1 MTSSKGPSADP
12 AAAMHPTEAFAANP
26 VRAVANAFTGDRV
39 WTVPNALSMLRLLG
53 VPLFLWLL
61 LGPQADG
68 WAIVV
73 LMLAGISDWA
83 DGKIARALDQHS
95 RLGTLLDPAA
105 DRLYIVATLVALAL
119 RDIVPMWLVLLLLA
133 REVVLAILLV
143 VLRRHGYQ
151 ALQVHYVDKAA
162 TFILLY
168 AFPSL
173 LDQVLAETL
182 DPAYRQAADERAR
195 KARGGAGETSGAA
208 HRSRRSAALVGVTL
222 LATGL
227 LLATAYN
234 QAAAESPGREEIRAA
249 LIADIERESAVGDRL
264 TAQLDDLEADVDR
277 TRDHLLDSTVEGQ
290 RVLEE
295 LGNAEAG
302 AAAVQVSGPGLLVT
316 LADAEAG
323 ADDDPVGGTVTDDP
337 RGNVD
342 DGDLQLVVNAL
353 WAAGAEA
360 ISIND
365 ERLGPT
371 SAIRFAGEAVLVD
384 FRPVMNPYE
393 IRAIGDPDTL
403 SARFLAS
410 PEVNA
415 LAVISESFDL
425 RFEFAQEDE
434 LTLPAASTL
443 ELRYAAPVDPQR
455 DAPGTDPT
463 PGG

>member
-1 MTSSKGPSADP
+1 MTTARLGGG
-12 AAAMHPTEAFAANP
+12 
-26 VRAVANAFTGDRV
+26 VRA
-39 WTVPNALSMLRLLG
+39 LG
-53 VPLFLWLL
+53 
-61 LGPQADG
+61 A
-68 WAIVV
+68 
-73 LMLAGISDWA
+73 
-83 DGKIARALDQHS
+83 
-95 RLGTLLDPAA
+95 
-105 DRLYIVATLVALAL
+105 
-119 RDIVPMWLVLLLLA
+119 
-133 REVVLAILLV
+133 
-143 VLRRHGYQ
+143 
-151 ALQVHYVDKAA
+151 
-162 TFILLY
+162 
-168 AFPSL
+168 SL

-182 DPAYRQAADERAR
+182 DPAYQQAADERAR
-195 KARGGAGETSGAA
+195 QAGGGAGEAPAAARRSG
-208 HRSRRSAALVGVTL
+208 RSAALVGVTL

-264 TAQLDDLEADVDR
+264 TAQLDDLEAEVDR

-295 LGNAEAG
+295 LGSAEAG

-323 ADDDPVGGTVTDDP
+323 ADDDPVGGTVTEDP

-384 FRPVMNPYE
+384 FRPVTNPYE
-393 IRAIGDPDTL
+393 IRAVGDPGGL
-403 SARFLAS
+403 SAGFLS
-410 PEVNA
+410 SKDVRA
-415 LAVISESFDL
+415 LALISQTYGL
-425 RFEFAQEDE
+425 RFEYAQEDE
-434 LTLPAASTL
+434 LTLPAASL
-443 ELRYAAPVDPQR
+443 PELRAAEPADGADAGGAVRGAAEPSGAAASAGPTDAGTPFSRTPDDEPEAAP
-455 DAPGTDPT
+455 
-463 PGG
+463 